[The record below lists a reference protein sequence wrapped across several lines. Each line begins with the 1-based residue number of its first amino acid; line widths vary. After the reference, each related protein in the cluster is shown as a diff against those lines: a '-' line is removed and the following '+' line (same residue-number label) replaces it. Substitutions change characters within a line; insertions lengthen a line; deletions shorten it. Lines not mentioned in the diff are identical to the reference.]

1 MPTAMPMS
9 STTVEVCEP
18 TGSQC
23 PGMASSQVAVS
34 AAVMASSTGMLAAT
48 SVPNT
53 MASRMRVSGSDV
65 SAALPKSLLIWLLIA
80 CPRLASPPSA
90 TSRPGWLACT
100 EATADS
106 AGVTAVVTSAAGPGT
121 VKVTSALRPL
131 AETSAWPPGL
141 SGELIPVA
149 AAGSRDSAA
158 TTWLTAWR
166 IAGSVANV
174 APGVRAWISTSSD
187 VGVATPRCC
196 RVCSACPAWPR
207 SFCGRLGAPSSWPMR

>member
-1 MPTAMPMS
+1 
-9 STTVEVCEP
+9 
-18 TGSQC
+18 
-23 PGMASSQVAVS
+23 MASSQVAVS
-34 AAVMASSTGMLAAT
+34 AEVRASSTGMPAAT

-53 MASRMRVSGSDV
+53 PTSRIRVSGSDV
-65 SAALPKSLLIWLLIA
+65 SVALPRSLLIWLFTA

-90 TSRPGWLACT
+90 TSRSGWLACT
-100 EATADS
+100 LATASS

-121 VKVTSALRPL
+121 VKVTSALRPF

-149 AAGSRDSAA
+149 APGTRASAA
-158 TTWLTAWR
+158 VTWLTAWR

-174 APGVRAWISTSSD
+174 CPGARSWTSTASV
-187 VGVATPRCC
+187 VGVVTPRCC

-207 SFCGRLGAPSSWPMR
+207 SFCCRLGEPSSCPMR